1 MDTIVCWPPAQ
12 VCLTQRLAVQWMGCT
27 YGVFRFSVCDRRT
40 FTDVSVVIGLWA
52 SVAVYLRLVIERCQ
66 KCCLPAAV
74 QPFHGTVCL
83 SLYCFHAVS

>member
-1 MDTIVCWPPAQ
+1 M
-12 VCLTQRLAVQWMGCT
+12 
-27 YGVFRFSVCDRRT
+27 
-40 FTDVSVVIGLWA
+40 VSSDSLFVTVEPLLMFQLSTVGLWA